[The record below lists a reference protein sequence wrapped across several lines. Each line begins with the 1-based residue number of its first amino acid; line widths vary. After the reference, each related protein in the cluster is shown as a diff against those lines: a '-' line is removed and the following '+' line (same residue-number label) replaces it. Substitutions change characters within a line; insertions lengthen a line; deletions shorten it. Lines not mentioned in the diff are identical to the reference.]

1 MDLNFFNPK
10 LTRLNYTADIACY
23 SNFKAIALFEI
34 NDFLRKNSDDPLF
47 KPL

>member
-10 LTRLNYTADIACY
+10 LTRNFG
-23 SNFKAIALFEI
+23 NFKAIALFEI
-34 NDFLRKNSDDPLF
+34 NDFLRKNSYDPLF